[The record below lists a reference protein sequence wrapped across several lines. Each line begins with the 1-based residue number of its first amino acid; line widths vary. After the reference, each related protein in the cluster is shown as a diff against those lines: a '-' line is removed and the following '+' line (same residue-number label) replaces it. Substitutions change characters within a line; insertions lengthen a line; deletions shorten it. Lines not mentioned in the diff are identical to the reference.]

1 MKVRTKFPLR
11 QGLSITNEDFKNAYI
26 SGQFLIDCVEITL
39 TQNDSE
45 KPNVYISKGCIQAS
59 PKGGGCARLICSRNS
74 AESYDPMSA
83 FWLMRGDAFVPGVLF
98 PDSHFYQL
106 SARDVAGNVWTHP
119 SVDLTVEEGLEVVV
133 LSFCCDRIQTESTV
147 DEARPYTYFVFLDVL
162 EFPENTVRT
171 TRVDSGGE
179 FQSESTRIEDSKG
192 TVSGMTIS
200 YKKRKNEPG
209 EKYSEFLAVAPSSVD
224 ASANF
229 QDRMLESIRF
239 CTATM
244 VVPVMSETLFKNVKT
259 IELGKSKPLNQSGL
273 VHAPVSTSQPETA
286 KDFYK
291 LFECYFLYSCVNAN
305 GKNFAPLS
313 SKLGGLF
320 TLKGV
325 WLETIALLLGVAVEG
340 ILKEEKFK
348 NLVKQES
355 TLLSEIM
362 RLSEHINSAPL
373 ESSLISRVVSSVQN
387 MSSMSASDKLHA
399 LVQSGA
405 LDEEDR
411 KAWKRI
417 RNRSAHGS
425 FEVNPSQMQSVL
437 DDVFRLTTLIYKLV
451 FLLIGY
457 SGSYSN
463 RAPRGWR
470 DDQFD
475 AHAYWGALNKGSTA

>member
-1 MKVRTKFPLR
+1 M
-11 QGLSITNEDFKNAYI
+11 
-26 SGQFLIDCVEITL
+26 
-39 TQNDSE
+39 
-45 KPNVYISKGCIQAS
+45 
-59 PKGGGCARLICSRNS
+59 
-74 AESYDPMSA
+74 
-83 FWLMRGDAFVPGVLF
+83 
-98 PDSHFYQL
+98 
-106 SARDVAGNVWTHP
+106 
-119 SVDLTVEEGLEVVV
+119 
-133 LSFCCDRIQTESTV
+133 
-147 DEARPYTYFVFLDVL
+147 
-162 EFPENTVRT
+162 
-171 TRVDSGGE
+171 
-179 FQSESTRIEDSKG
+179 
-192 TVSGMTIS
+192 
-200 YKKRKNEPG
+200 
-209 EKYSEFLAVAPSSVD
+209 
-224 ASANF
+224 
-229 QDRMLESIRF
+229 
-239 CTATM
+239 
-244 VVPVMSETLFKNVKT
+244 
-259 IELGKSKPLNQSGL
+259 
-273 VHAPVSTSQPETA
+273 
-286 KDFYK
+286 
-291 LFECYFLYSCVNAN
+291 NAN

-355 TLLSEIM
+355 TLLSEIT
-362 RLSEHINSAPL
+362 RLIQHINSAPL
-373 ESSLISRVVSSVQN
+373 DSSLISRVVSAVQN

-425 FEVNPSQMQSVL
+425 FEVNPKQMQSVL

-457 SGSYSN
+457 SGAYSN

-475 AHAYWGALNKGSTA
+475 AHAYWGALNTGSTD